1 MSKQYL
7 RKTLPFLVAVALMLT
22 APTAFCHADTLW
34 DILQRP
40 QSVEAF
46 RKPLLVPPP
55 NGAPSATKG
64 SQLKKQHDGIVG
76 FFDSIRSGLGRMG
89 KLLNSDV
96 RITGTK
102 RIGFHL
108 ENISGNSETY
118 RNETYYGRRGF
129 GGMYDQTDLTISGK
143 LGGIINFET
152 RLSNSLYGNP
162 NDNRLS
168 LNYSGKNFTIDA
180 GDINAGIRG
189 NSLLDFNRTL
199 KGIQLSA
206 TVMRGLK
213 LTTLMSET
221 KAQTRTITIPGGNG
235 PGPYY
240 VYAGQIVDGSVKV
253 RVNDREMTVIKD
265 YTLDIYTGELRF
277 TPGTIIGE
285 LDTIAVTFETY
296 GYNQTPGT
304 LMGYRADID
313 LLKGAKIGLAYI
325 TQTNKAGQGGL
336 TSKTDQFYGYEN
348 PATPYT
354 LEFPV
359 EVTLIRDDKGQIIG
373 ATPVRPMTVTVGGLP
388 QVYGQDYVVDPLV
401 PNRVYFR
408 QAIPSTTIVRIT
420 YFPATTNDT
429 PGNRSVW
436 GIDATVPLGKTG
448 NIVAEMST
456 SRLDLSGR
464 SVSGG
469 AWQLR
474 GDMNFLNNRLKW
486 NWNLRNIGANFTAIE
501 SPGFRRNERG
511 LTFGLDYQASP
522 TLKLTANIDRS
533 KRPSYDYSIFG
544 GSFSTG
550 FAQTVGQDDC
560 KQTSFGA
567 IWQLGKTGKL
577 AFTHNDLSTRLYR
590 GGHTAQLSDM
600 LSFTYNFKS
609 LSLDLGIGRN
619 VNESRYL
626 TNTSAGGTSGEP
638 QVNQF
643 ATDSFLTRL
652 NLKWRAGEKLNVT
665 GVLAHSS
672 IKSLDGRNT
681 SAQDFQLATEYL
693 PMKNMRLSL
702 GYSVQNSGRYS
713 LYTNTGSYYNNPL
726 NGIGNTLGINNGINP
741 GNQTPERSLRRQYMG
756 SPLGTGGFGTGFG
769 YNYFGGGYNAGLGN
783 FGNYSGGFYSGTF
796 SNYSFSSFGGNARTL
811 NFTLSYQPW
820 ETLSL
825 DFNWNSSSSMGDYQ
839 FNSHRNDMIFNIG
852 YNQGDR
858 LSLNTAF
865 SLQNV
870 KYIGSQGG
878 TTSRMMY
885 LNLRTRPIGKL
896 VTNFS
901 YQWMRTAN
909 SINTTNSAN
918 QAGNPIPTIPG
929 SGFNFFGSGGTN
941 LNAFGIRLEY
951 PLWSI
956 SNLFFQYDN
965 ARSTG
970 YFSSDQQT
978 TQIGLDFNL
987 TRNMRFTLG
996 WRIQQ
1001 NISRSSTGGDYS
1013 YRVGSLDAD
1022 LSMHF

>member
-1 MSKQYL
+1 
-7 RKTLPFLVAVALMLT
+7 
-22 APTAFCHADTLW
+22 
-34 DILQRP
+34 
-40 QSVEAF
+40 
-46 RKPLLVPPP
+46 
-55 NGAPSATKG
+55 
-64 SQLKKQHDGIVG
+64 
-76 FFDSIRSGLGRMG
+76 
-89 KLLNSDV
+89 
-96 RITGTK
+96 
-102 RIGFHL
+102 
-108 ENISGNSETY
+108 
-118 RNETYYGRRGF
+118 
-129 GGMYDQTDLTISGK
+129 
-143 LGGIINFET
+143 
-152 RLSNSLYGNP
+152 
-162 NDNRLS
+162 
-168 LNYSGKNFTIDA
+168 
-180 GDINAGIRG
+180 
-189 NSLLDFNRTL
+189 
-199 KGIQLSA
+199 
-206 TVMRGLK
+206 
-213 LTTLMSET
+213 
-221 KAQTRTITIPGGNG
+221 
-235 PGPYY
+235 
-240 VYAGQIVDGSVKV
+240 VKV
-253 RVNDREMTVIKD
+253 RVNDREMTLIKD

-313 LLKGAKIGLAYI
+313 LLKGAKMGLAYI
-325 TQTNKAGQGGL
+325 TQTSKAGQGSL

-359 EVTLIRDDKGQIIG
+359 EVTLVKDDKGKVIG

-388 QVYGQDYVVDPLV
+388 QVYGQDYAVDPLV

-429 PGNRSVW
+429 PGARSVW

-448 NIVAEMST
+448 NIVAEMAT
-456 SRLDLSGR
+456 SSLDLSGR
-464 SVSGG
+464 SISGG

-511 LTFGLDYQASP
+511 LTFGLDYLVSP

-533 KRPSYDYSIFG
+533 KRPSYDYSGLG

-550 FAQTVGQDDC
+550 FAQAVGQDDF

-567 IWQLGKTGKL
+567 VWQLGKTGKL
-577 AFTHNDLSTRLYR
+577 AFTHNDLSTHLYR

-619 VNESRYL
+619 FNKSHYL
-626 TNTSAGGTSGEP
+626 TNTGAGGSGGES

-652 NLKWRAGEKLNVT
+652 NLKWRLGEKLNVT

-713 LYTNTGSYYNNPL
+713 LSTSTGNYYNNL
-726 NGIGNTLGINNGINP
+726 LGGNRITSGINNGINP
-741 GNQTPERSLRRQYMG
+741 DNLTPERSPGRQYTG
-756 SPLGTGGFGTGFG
+756 NTPGTGGFGTGFG

-811 NFTLSYQPW
+811 NFALSYQPW

-858 LSLNTAF
+858 LSINTAF

-885 LNLRTRPIGKL
+885 LNLRARPIGKL

-909 SINTTNSAN
+909 SVNTSNSTN
-918 QAGNPIPTIPG
+918 QLGNPIPTIPG

-987 TRNMRFTLG
+987 TSNMRFTLG